1 MSFSIGSRSRR
12 IRLTLH
18 AVQLA
23 GLRSMI
29 LNCSE
34 QSEQRPRRRERPVRR
49 TVPKAGLEVLFSRL
63 RHGGGALMAKEL
75 PPCGPRGP
83 PASRYNFCAL
93 HSRVPASLSSPPSFV
108 PFSSAVQAYL
118 AYALHV
124 LALASRSPRPR
135 SPPCSSPSFSP
146 LWLWLSFPASLCG
159 QKPTGSASRTSEYL
173 ATSTKLD
180 GWLMNDFA
188 GAERVL

>member
-1 MSFSIGSRSRR
+1 
-12 IRLTLH
+12 
-18 AVQLA
+18 
-23 GLRSMI
+23 MI

-108 PFSSAVQAYL
+108 PFFSAVQAYL

-124 LALASRSPRPR
+124 LALASRSPTTTL
-135 SPPCSSPSFSP
+135 STMQ
-146 LWLWLSFPASLCG
+146 LSFVL
-159 QKPTGSASRTSEYL
+159 SAVAMAVLSGVSVR
-173 ATSTKLD
+173 
-180 GWLMNDFA
+180 
-188 GAERVL
+188 AETHRIRFENK